1 MPLDDQVFLAQVSTI
16 QDLAEQGPCIIVG
29 CGANQILSARKDLLN
44 IFIYAERSIRL
55 KRIIEVY
62 GIPENRAEKQLD
74 AVDKNRAVYL
84 NHYVNQE
91 FGNAEDYHLCIDN
104 GKLGIKNAVKIIEA
118 AVHWNEF
125 KCRRNLH

>member
-29 CGANQILSARKDLLN
+29 CGANQILSACKDLLN

-84 NHYVNQE
+84 KNIMLIRSLEMRKIIICVLTTANQE
-91 FGNAEDYHLCIDN
+91 L
-104 GKLGIKNAVKIIEA
+104 KMPLK
-118 AVHWNEF
+118 
-125 KCRRNLH
+125 